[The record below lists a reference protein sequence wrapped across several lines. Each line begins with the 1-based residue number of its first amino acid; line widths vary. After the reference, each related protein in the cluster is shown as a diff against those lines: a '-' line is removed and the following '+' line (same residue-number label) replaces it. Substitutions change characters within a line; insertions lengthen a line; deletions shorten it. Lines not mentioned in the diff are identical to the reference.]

1 MPNMTNKQDLIAYF
15 AEKSQRSAKDG
26 GTYFET
32 VNEMLLLFDQMDD
45 VAEIKAV
52 VRNLH
57 REKLKEIQRTESSEA
72 RIELRVN
79 VKSKASHALL
89 AKVRHLLSKSS
100 LRTVRPALV
109 SSAESENS
117 LLPS

>member
-32 VNEMLLLFDQMDD
+32 VNALLLLFEQTDA

-57 REKLKEIQRTESSEA
+57 REKKSE
-72 RIELRVN
+72 
-79 VKSKASHALL
+79 
-89 AKVRHLLSKSS
+89 
-100 LRTVRPALV
+100 
-109 SSAESENS
+109 
-117 LLPS
+117 

>member
-32 VNEMLLLFDQMDD
+32 VNALLLLEEQTDA

-57 REKLKEIQRTESSEA
+57 REKKSE
-72 RIELRVN
+72 
-79 VKSKASHALL
+79 
-89 AKVRHLLSKSS
+89 
-100 LRTVRPALV
+100 
-109 SSAESENS
+109 
-117 LLPS
+117 